1 MSYFLSNLA
10 LVLSVDYEYKL
21 TEQRPGNSDAT
32 RITEHLERTGNERS
46 LRASAMKHSTRTT
59 NRQL

>member
-10 LVLSVDYEYKL
+10 LVLSVDYEYKH

-32 RITEHLERTGNERS
+32 RITEHLER
-46 LRASAMKHSTRTT
+46 
-59 NRQL
+59 